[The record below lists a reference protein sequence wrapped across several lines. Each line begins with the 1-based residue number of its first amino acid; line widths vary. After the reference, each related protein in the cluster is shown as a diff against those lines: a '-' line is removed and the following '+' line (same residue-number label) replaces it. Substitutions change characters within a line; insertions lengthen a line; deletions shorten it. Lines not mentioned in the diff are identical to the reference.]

1 MNIEDGIKITEDQA
15 VAVIAQNLKW
25 VMDEFFADPQYFS
38 VFETANGYKLD
49 SDKVSNDVAHF
60 RIPMFA
66 GVMTSAYLRLA
77 CQGKT
82 DARLD
87 RFGIN

>member
-38 VFETANGYKLD
+38 VFETANGY
-49 SDKVSNDVAHF
+49 
-60 RIPMFA
+60 
-66 GVMTSAYLRLA
+66 
-77 CQGKT
+77 
-82 DARLD
+82 
-87 RFGIN
+87 